1 MQESFQG
8 AHEEI
13 VLVEPSYLEM
23 FIDKI
28 LQAMPFWPWLNPIR
42 TICIE
47 IPTLNVLG

>member
-1 MQESFQG
+1 MQESFQS

-28 LQAMPFWPWLNPIR
+28 LQAMPFL
-42 TICIE
+42 
-47 IPTLNVLG
+47 TLTKEHKDNMH